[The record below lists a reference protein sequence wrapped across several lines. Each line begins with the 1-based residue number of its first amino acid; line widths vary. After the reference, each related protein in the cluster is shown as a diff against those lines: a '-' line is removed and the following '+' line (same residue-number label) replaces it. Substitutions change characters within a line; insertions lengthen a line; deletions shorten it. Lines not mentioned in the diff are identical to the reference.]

1 MSGSGTTQEQAE
13 GNPDLASH
21 PARAGRA
28 LAWSFANTA
37 AGRLGTLAIG
47 IVLARILGP
56 AEFGTYAVAFVA
68 LMAMLSFNELGVSLA
83 IVRWQRDPAEIAPT
97 VNTLSVVTSALVTVA
112 AFVAAPWFAS
122 AMGDPSATGCVQ
134 LLSLCVL
141 INGVVATPAALLQ
154 RTFRQDQR
162 MVVDQVNTWLG
173 AGVSV
178 ALAVAGV
185 GAMSLVAGR
194 LVGAGVSGLMLLRY
208 SPLPYRFALDR
219 RFVRPLLA
227 FGLPLAG
234 SSVVVFLV
242 GFLDQLVVGRL
253 LGAAMLGYYVLAFN
267 LSSWP
272 VSMFSQPLRSV
283 APALFA
289 RLQHEPVRMRADFV
303 RVLRLLVVVALPTCV
318 VLAASAP
325 ELVRF
330 VYGEAWDPAA
340 DVLRLLGLVAGL
352 RILFELGYDFL
363 VVLGR
368 SQTILFIQVTTVVC
382 LVPTLLWSVDRWE
395 TEGAAG
401 ALLLV
406 GCVVTGP
413 LYLVQLRQAGIGTAR
428 VLGAMLPGLGVA
440 VVSGGATLLVL
451 EAVTGVAGLAL
462 CGLIVAAL
470 IGGGTWLV
478 RGDLAVWGGRR

>member
-1 MSGSGTTQEQAE
+1 
-13 GNPDLASH
+13 
-21 PARAGRA
+21 
-28 LAWSFANTA
+28 
-37 AGRLGTLAIG
+37 
-47 IVLARILGP
+47 
-56 AEFGTYAVAFVA
+56 
-68 LMAMLSFNELGVSLA
+68 
-83 IVRWQRDPAEIAPT
+83 
-97 VNTLSVVTSALVTVA
+97 
-112 AFVAAPWFAS
+112 
-122 AMGDPSATGCVQ
+122 MGDPSATRCVQ

-162 MVVDQVNTWLG
+162 MAVDQVNTWLG

-194 LVGAGVSGLMLLRY
+194 LAGLGVSALMLLRY

-234 SSVVVFLV
+234 SSMVVFLV
-242 GFLDQLVVGRL
+242 GFLDQLVVGHL

-289 RLQHEPVRMRADFV
+289 RLQHEPARMRADFV

-330 VYGEAWDPAA
+330 VYGEAWSPAA

-368 SQTILFIQVTTVVC
+368 SQTILFIQGMTVIC
-382 LVPTLLWSVDRWE
+382 LVPTLLWSVDRWGID
-395 TEGAAG
+395 GAAG

-413 LYLVQLRQAGIGTAR
+413 LYLVHLRQAGIGTAR

-440 VVSGGATLLVL
+440 VASGGATLLVL
-451 EAVTGVAGLAL
+451 DAVTGFAGLAL
-462 CGLIVAAL
+462 CGLIAAAL